1 MGGTGT
7 VNPGREQERQWASW
21 ALGRWAGF
29 PAGQEPRP
37 LVLVGPAANP
47 EGGFRSGA
55 AKLAFHDG
63 HIEPAVPL
71 PPGLLEVLGAG
82 ETRQASPDP
91 RHDRG
96 TLLITSATKAHAV
109 FATDRGRRSLPAWRL
124 TGPELAGPLW
134 VLDPAIAATRWT
146 PPEDGPPPPFQGA
159 PHRAAR
165 ATMEDD
171 GRTLRFTFTGGS
183 PAYVEYP
190 TVEIIDSD
198 QAVVLLP
205 VGHDTGPSGPRAAIG
220 YSREVAATL
229 NRPLGHRVLVD
240 LDATPV
246 MVLTPEGDQSPH
258 DDRTP

>member
-1 MGGTGT
+1 MSGVGT
-7 VNPGREQERQWASW
+7 VDPGREQEWQWASW
-21 ALGRWAGF
+21 ALGRWASF
-29 PAGQEPRP
+29 PADQEPRP
-37 LVLVGPAANP
+37 LVLVGPAASP
-47 EGGFRSGA
+47 EGGFRSVP
-55 AKLAFHDG
+55 AKLAFHYG

-82 ETRQASPDP
+82 ETRQARPGP

-96 TLLITSATKAHAV
+96 TLLITSAAKDQAV

-124 TGPELAGPLW
+124 TGPDLVGPLW

-165 ATMEDD
+165 ATMGDD
-171 GRTLRFTFTGGS
+171 ERTLHLAFTGGS
-183 PAYVEYP
+183 PGWVEYP

-205 VGHDTGPSGPRAAIG
+205 VEHDTGPSGPRVAVG
-220 YSREVAATL
+220 YSREVTATL
-229 NRPLGHRVLVD
+229 NRALGHRVLID

-246 MVLTPEGDQSPH
+246 MVQTPEGL
-258 DDRTP
+258 